1 MNTTLE
7 KVKANGEFLVK
18 EYIKTK
24 QPAIKEKIVN
34 AYSPLVKYIVGR
46 INFPSTAILAKED
59 LYQCGIIGLLGA
71 LERYQPDSKAAFK
84 TFAYKRIHGEVIDAI
99 RRAGLVG
106 RDKYDQIKAIEK
118 ATSALTGR
126 LGREPIP
133 DEICHELGISED
145 EYYERMNASLMNY
158 MLSLD
163 TKINDDN
170 GDFIYRVDLVEDNTQ
185 LNPEETV
192 NENNLK
198 KLIKDTIPSLPE
210 RERLILALYF
220 YEELTLY
227 DIGQVLGLTESRVSQ
242 ILNKTL
248 VDIKTKING

>member
-7 KVKANGEFLVK
+7 QVKANGEFLVK
-18 EYIKTK
+18 EYIKTR
-24 QPAIKEKIVN
+24 QPSIKEKIVQ

-59 LYQCGIIGLLGA
+59 LYQCGIIGLLSA

-118 ATSALTGR
+118 ATNDLTGR
-126 LGREPIP
+126 LGREPAA
-133 DEICHELGISED
+133 EEVCHELSITED
-145 EYYERMNASLMNY
+145 EYHERMNASLMNY

-170 GDFIYRVDLVEDNTQ
+170 GDFIYRVDTVEDDSQ
-185 LNPEETV
+185 MNPEETV
-192 NENNLK
+192 NDINLK
-198 KLIKDTIPSLPE
+198 KLVQDIMPTLPE

-248 VDIKTKING
+248 VEIKVKIS

>member
-7 KVKANGEFLVK
+7 EVKANGEFLVK
-18 EYIKTK
+18 EYIKTR
-24 QPAIKEKIVN
+24 QPVIKEKIVH

-46 INFPSTAILAKED
+46 INLPSTAIFAKED
-59 LYQCGIIGLLGA
+59 LYQCGIIGLLSA
-71 LERYQPDSKAAFK
+71 LERYEPNSKAAFK
-84 TFAYKRIHGEVIDAI
+84 TFAYKRIHGEVIDEI
-99 RRAGLVG
+99 RRVGLVG

-118 ATSALTGR
+118 TTTKLTAR
-126 LGREPIP
+126 LGREPITE
-133 DEICHELGISED
+133 EICHELNITED
-145 EYYERMNASLMNY
+145 EYHDRVNASLMNY

-163 TKINDDN
+163 SKINDDN
-170 GDFIYRVDLVEDNTQ
+170 GDFVYRVDTVEDDSQ
-185 LNPEETV
+185 LNPEEAV

-198 KLIKDTIPSLPE
+198 KMVQDTIPTLPE

-242 ILNKTL
+242 ILNKSL
-248 VDIKTKING
+248 VEIKTKISE